1 MDRLV
6 SFSLQELDLCCK
18 ECYLILLSEC
28 RWMDGSFLDL
38 NGESIELEVE
48 EYIREIYKMQKFF
61 QQKHKKA
68 EQEKEKIAGLK
79 RKPKEEE
86 DKQES
91 ATILICTSVVE
102 QVKEFKVV
110 FSSYR
115 RVGSSKNEQ
124 LAIVM
129 ELHEAREIITSSLFL
144 GGLSL

>member
-1 MDRLV
+1 
-6 SFSLQELDLCCK
+6 
-18 ECYLILLSEC
+18 
-28 RWMDGSFLDL
+28 MDGSFLDL

-115 RVGSSKNEQ
+115 SKGWFIQ
-124 LAIVM
+124 K
-129 ELHEAREIITSSLFL
+129 
-144 GGLSL
+144 

>member
-1 MDRLV
+1 
-6 SFSLQELDLCCK
+6 
-18 ECYLILLSEC
+18 
-28 RWMDGSFLDL
+28 MDGSFLDL

-124 LAIVM
+124 LTIVM

>member
-1 MDRLV
+1 
-6 SFSLQELDLCCK
+6 
-18 ECYLILLSEC
+18 
-28 RWMDGSFLDL
+28 MDGSFLDL

-68 EQEKEKIAGLK
+68 EQEKEKLAGLK

-110 FSSYR
+110 FSSK
-115 RVGSSKNEQ
+115 SEQ
-124 LAIVM
+124 LTIVM
-129 ELHEAREIITSSLFL
+129 ELHEAREIITASLFL